1 MRLWSLHPS
10 LLDRAAL
17 VAGWREALL
26 AQKVLRGE
34 TTGYRHHPQLERF
47 RRTGAAGPA
56 PTSGAGDS
64 APAPGAGRPARVA
77 GPTRVPHATGGPDDA
92 PTPGAVGSP
101 VGTAL
106 APPTPA
112 ALIAAYLH
120 GLADE
125 ADRRGY
131 RFRREL
137 VIALPATDGA
147 LTVTSGQ
154 LDLELEHLRRKVSVR
169 APEWLDRLDRAAP
182 HPLFVVVDGPVEP
195 WERATS

>member
-47 RRTGAAGPA
+47 RGSGMGGPAPDPRTAGPA
-56 PTSGAGDS
+56 P
-64 APAPGAGRPARVA
+64 APGGS
-77 GPTRVPHATGGPDDA
+77 DDA
-92 PTPGAVGSP
+92 PTPGATGSP
-101 VGTAL
+101 VGTTL

-137 VIALPATDGA
+137 VIADPAADGA

-154 LDLELEHLRRKVSVR
+154 LALELEHLRRKVSVR